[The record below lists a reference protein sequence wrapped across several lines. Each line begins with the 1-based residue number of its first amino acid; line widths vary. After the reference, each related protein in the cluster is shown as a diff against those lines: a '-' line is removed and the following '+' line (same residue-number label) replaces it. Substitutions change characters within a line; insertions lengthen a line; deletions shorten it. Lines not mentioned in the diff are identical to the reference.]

1 MSGLNA
7 IKATSQIPPEA
18 RTRGTLMRFALS
30 AAALCLALAC
40 GVGVEGAKAAPA
52 DLAREADVVAFAN
65 LIKSYSGASRVR
77 WIVAAPSLAA
87 ADAAVATIG
96 LHLAPADRP
105 LLQRV
110 SAETFADNPDI
121 APGTKTPVGWIA
133 PQTAPPPG
141 AGACS
146 WQVWVADP
154 AAPSA
159 GAAPIYVPL
168 APNDRMPV
176 GSTATFRVSYTG
188 LLQSKVYAFGETQP
202 GAIRDLSAVPDVNI
216 PVAAGDTETILLA
229 MSRQPAPFL
238 EGIRTALAAS
248 GGQRRDLGKQYALN
262 ENLLGRGRGIGAN
275 IQLLT
280 PNMVLAKGDV
290 GPVAERAP
298 TGSND
303 VMETCR
309 FSLTPAAEAMR

>member
-1 MSGLNA
+1 MFGHHA
-7 IKATSQIPPEA
+7 ITATNEVSTDA
-18 RTRGTLMRFALS
+18 RKSDRRRRLAI
-30 AAALCLALAC
+30 AAAFAMAFA
-40 GVGVEGAKAAPA
+40 VGLGAETAAATPA
-52 DLAREADVVAFAN
+52 DLARDSDVAAFAN
-65 LIKSYSGASRVR
+65 LIKTYSSATRVR
-77 WIVAAPSLAA
+77 WIVAAPTLAA
-87 ADAAVATIG
+87 ADVAVANIG
-96 LHLAPADRP
+96 LHLASADRP

-110 SAETFADNPDI
+110 SAETFGDNPDI
-121 APGTKTPVGWIA
+121 APGAKSPVGWIA

-141 AGACS
+141 GGCS

-176 GSTATFRVSYTG
+176 GSSATFRVSYTG

-202 GAIRDLSAVPDVNI
+202 GDIRDLSAAPDVNI

-238 EGIRTALAAS
+238 EGIRSALAAS
-248 GGQRRDLGKQYALN
+248 AGQRRDLGKQYALN

-280 PNMVLAKGDV
+280 PNMVLAKGDI

-303 VMETCR
+303 AMETCR
-309 FSLTPAAEAMR
+309 FQLTPAPEAMR